1 MQGNGKLIYIDGKTC
16 FDGFDIQ
23 AHFQRRKVSLS
34 GCQDDIDGPQEE
46 ASLPNRDDK
55 TSQILSCG
63 P

>member
-1 MQGNGKLIYIDGKTC
+1 MQGNGKLIYIDSKTC

-23 AHFQRRKVSLS
+23 AHFQRRKASLS

-55 TSQILSCG
+55 TSHILSCG